1 MHDFAGLGWLV
12 VLLLGNAFFVGG
24 EFATLAARR
33 SQIEPRAE
41 TSRAART
48 TLRAMENVSL
58 MLAIC
63 QLGVTVCSLLLGNVA
78 EPALHHLL
86 AGPLHLAG
94 VADVVA
100 QPLAFAL
107 ALFVV
112 VFLHVVIGEMVPKNI
127 ALAMPDRSALTL
139 APVLVFLGH
148 VLAPVVRGLNALANL
163 GVRLCGVEPKD
174 EVASAYT
181 LEEVQSIVAESK
193 REGVLDDRTGLVA
206 GALEFSD
213 YVARDIM
220 VARDRLVTVPEEATP
235 EDVELLVARTGF
247 SRFPVVDGAAG
258 GDGGV
263 ANGGV
268 ADGGGPDAEIVGY
281 VHLKDVLDAGEDEY
295 RRPMGAR
302 RVRSLLPVAAEDEV
316 EDVLTAM
323 QRSGVHVGQVL
334 DGDGHTLGAIF
345 LEDVLEELVGEVQDA
360 MQSH

>member
-1 MHDFAGLGWLV
+1 MHDVGGIVWLV
-12 VLLLGNAFFVGG
+12 VLLLGNAFFVAG
-24 EFATLAARR
+24 EFAVLAARR

-41 TSRAART
+41 RSRAART
-48 TLRAMENVSL
+48 TLAAMENVSL
-58 MLAIC
+58 MLAVC
-63 QLGVTVCSLLLGNVA
+63 QLGVTVCSLLLGTIA

-94 VADVVA
+94 LADAVA

-127 ALAMPDRSALTL
+127 ALALPDRAALIL
-139 APVLVFLGH
+139 APALVFLAR
-148 VLAPVVRGLNALANL
+148 VLAPAVHALNALANL

-174 EVASAYT
+174 EVTSAYT
-181 LEEVQSIVAESK
+181 LEQVQSIVAEST
-193 REGVLDDRTGLVA
+193 REGVLDDRTGLLA

-220 VARDRLVTVPEEATP
+220 VGCDRLVTVTEGTTP
-235 EDVELLVARTGF
+235 EQVEQLVGRTGF
-247 SRFPVVDGAAG
+247 SRFPIVERPAG
-258 GDGGV
+258 SPGDGT
-263 ANGGV
+263 AP
-268 ADGGGPDAEIVGY
+268 DGYGSGCDIVGY
-281 VHLKDVLDAGEDEY
+281 VHLKDVLDATGDDYHE
-295 RRPMGAR
+295 PLGPR
-302 RVRSLLPVAAEDEV
+302 RVRSLIPVAAEDEI

-323 QRSGVHVGQVL
+323 QRSGVHLGQVV
-334 DGDGHTLGAIF
+334 DEAGRTLGVVF